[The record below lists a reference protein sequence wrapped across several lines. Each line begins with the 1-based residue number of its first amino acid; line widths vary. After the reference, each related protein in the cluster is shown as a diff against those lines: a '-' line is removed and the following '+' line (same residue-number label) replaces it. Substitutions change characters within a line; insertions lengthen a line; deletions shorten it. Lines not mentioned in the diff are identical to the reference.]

1 MLYIFYGPDTFSR
14 GEAVKELQRNL
25 DDDGMLSTN
34 TVSLDGSRVTY
45 AELIAICNTIP
56 FLSTHRL
63 VIATGLLARAHP
75 PAAPSGRVRNTARHA
90 QEPASG
96 GGFMDLPEAVP
107 QMPSTTVLLL
117 LEGAIRADVPLFQA
131 LRPLGETRPFP
142 QLGAAEI
149 ADWVRQRARS
159 LDATFEPRAVQALV
173 ELSGAN
179 LWSLAGEVDKLSLYA
194 SGRPVREEDVRRLV
208 AAAQESNVFAL
219 VDAVL
224 DGRLDVALNQLRLLL
239 QGGAAGPYLIT
250 MIARQYRQILLI
262 QDLTRSGMP
271 AAAIMR
277 SAEIRSENALR
288 RLRLQAQRWSP
299 ARLQAAYERI
309 LTADRS
315 IKRGEASEDV
325 ALELLVGD
333 LTTASS

>member
-1 MLYIFYGPDTFSR
+1 MLYIFYGPDSFSR
-14 GEAVKELQRNL
+14 TEAVKQLQRDL

-45 AELIAICNTIP
+45 AELLAVCNTIP

-63 VIATGLLARAHP
+63 VIVDGLLVRTQAPATSGGRARG
-75 PAAPSGRVRNTARHA
+75 AARRA

-96 GGFMDLPEAVP
+96 AGFMDLAVTVP
-107 QMPSTTVLLL
+107 QMPPTTVLLL
-117 LEGAIRADVPLFQA
+117 LEGAIRADLPLFQA
-131 LRPLGETRPFP
+131 LRPLGEVRSFP
-142 QLGAAEI
+142 QLGPAET
-149 ADWVRQRARS
+149 ADWVRRRALS
-159 LDATFEPRAVQALV
+159 LNATFEPRAVQALV
-173 ELSGAN
+173 ALSGAN

-250 MIARQYRQILLI
+250 MIARQYRQILLV
-262 QDLTRSGMP
+262 QDLTRSGTP

-277 SAEIRSENALR
+277 SAELRSENALR

-299 ARLQAAYERI
+299 ARLQTAYERI
-309 LTADRS
+309 LAADRS

-333 LTTASS
+333 LATAAF